1 MPKHVRHDHVKVIG
15 TLVPCRGLSPPSDDI
30 SEDNVA
36 YGHRRLEDRGQRK
49 VECDELRH
57 GVLLT

>member
-1 MPKHVRHDHVKVIG
+1 MLKHVPKEHGKVIG
-15 TLVPCRGLSPPSDDI
+15 TLVPCRGLSSPLDDI
-30 SEDNVA
+30 SEDNGA
-36 YGHRRLEDRGQRK
+36 YSHRRHEDRGQRK